1 MVPMGS
7 RDPSFELCYTQQS
20 EPLRVQC
27 YTHTWTYLP
36 PAFNAA
42 IDRPIIL
49 PLLSDLTT
57 RLQFGSRRLGSTIII
72 EH

>member
-1 MVPMGS
+1 ML
-7 RDPSFELCYTQQS
+7 DTTDS

-27 YTHTWTYLP
+27 YTHTWAYLP
-36 PAFNAA
+36 PAFNAAGYPA

-49 PLLSDLTT
+49 PLLSDLMT
-57 RLQFGSRRLGSTIII
+57 RLQIGSRRLGSTIIM